1 MHPVELLSLIAGLM
15 TMAAPAAQA
24 IKTIRTRHTAGLA
37 VSSYVLLLCLGSF
50 AVLIGVQYHIFFMIL
65 LNAIGTLFNVCIL
78 FLLSRRAL
86 AGFVVAL
93 LGFIGIGLLVAPWFM
108 QGLITTRWAEP
119 VGFVYGLV
127 AAATFLPQ
135 VLLTWKTRSVAALS
149 LPNLVLFSLGMTIW
163 IAVAIVLHNWSLII
177 WNGILFV
184 MITELLRMKIMVER
198 RASRA
203 PVSETAA
210 EVVLPSPLI

>member
-24 IKTIRTRHTAGLA
+24 IKTIRTRNTAGLA

-50 AVLIGVQYHIFFMIL
+50 AVLIGVQYHVFFMIL

-78 FLLSRRAL
+78 FLISRRAL

-93 LGFIGIGLLVAPWFM
+93 LGFIGISFLVAPWFL

-127 AAATFLPQ
+127 AAGTFLPQ

-149 LPNLVLFSLGMTIW
+149 LPNLVLFSLGMTVW
-163 IAVAIVLHNWSLII
+163 IVVAIVLHNWSLII

-198 RASRA
+198 GHARLA
-203 PVSETAA
+203 AA
-210 EVVLPSPLI
+210 EVPVEVIIPPPLI